1 MKKAILGTKL
11 GMTQIFA
18 EDGKVIP
25 VTVVKAGPCTVVQT
39 KTVETDGYESVVVG
53 FGEVKEKSLN
63 KPMKGIF
70 AKANVA
76 PCKYLREFRLEEATL
91 AVGDEIKADI
101 FEAGEKVDV
110 SGISKG
116 KGFAGPMKRWGLHR
130 GPMSH
135 GSGYHRGS
143 GSMGACSNPGR
154 VMKGKKLPGHMG
166 VVKVTV
172 QNLEVVKVDVENNL
186 LLVKGAVPGSK
197 KALLVLKE
205 TVKKNQKALRKEEPN
220 NGKR

>member
-53 FGEVKEKSLN
+53 FGDVKEKSLN

-76 PCKYLREFRLEEATL
+76 PKKYLREFRFEEATL
-91 AVGDEIKADI
+91 AVGDEIKAEI
-101 FEAGEKVDV
+101 FEAGEKIDV

-130 GPMSH
+130 GPMTH

-166 VVKVTV
+166 VVKVTI
-172 QNLEVVKVDVENNL
+172 QNLEIVKVDAENDL
-186 LLVKGAVPGSK
+186 ILVKGAIPGNKGGLVTIRNSV
-197 KALLVLKE
+197 KA
-205 TVKKNQKALRKEEPN
+205 
-220 NGKR
+220 

>member
-53 FGEVKEKSLN
+53 YGEVKEKSLN

-166 VVKVTV
+166 VVKVTI
-172 QNLEVVKVDVENNL
+172 QNLEIVKVDAENQL
-186 LLVKGAVPGSK
+186 ILVKGAIPGNK
-197 KALLVLKE
+197 GGLVTIRNGVKA
-205 TVKKNQKALRKEEPN
+205 
-220 NGKR
+220 

>member
-1 MKKAILGTKL
+1 MKKGIIGRKL

-53 FGEVKEKSLN
+53 FGEVKEKSQK

-91 AVGDEIKADI
+91 AVGDEIKADV
-101 FEAGEKVDV
+101 FEAGEKIDV

-166 VVKVTV
+166 VVKVTI
-172 QNLEVVKVDVENNL
+172 QNLEIVKVDAENEL
-186 LLVKGAVPGSK
+186 ILVKGAIPGNKGGLVTIRNSV
-197 KALLVLKE
+197 KA
-205 TVKKNQKALRKEEPN
+205 
-220 NGKR
+220 

>member
-1 MKKAILGTKL
+1 MKKAIIGTKL

-25 VTVVKAGPCTVVQT
+25 VTVVKAGPCTVIQN
-39 KTVETDGYESVVVG
+39 KTVETDGYNSVVVG
-53 FGEVKEKSLN
+53 FGEVREKSLN
-63 KPMKGIF
+63 KPQKGIF

-76 PCKYLREFRLEEATL
+76 ASKYLRELRLEESSL
-91 AVGDEIKADI
+91 SVGDEIKADV
-101 FEAGEKVDV
+101 FEAGEKIDV

-130 GPMSH
+130 GPMAH

-143 GSMGACSNPGR
+143 GSMGACSAPGR

-166 VVKVTV
+166 VAKVTI
-172 QNLEVVKVDVENNL
+172 QNLEVVKVDIENDL
-186 LLVKGAVPGSK
+186 ILIKGAVPGNKGGLVTIRNSV
-197 KALLVLKE
+197 KA
-205 TVKKNQKALRKEEPN
+205 
-220 NGKR
+220 

>member
-25 VTVVKAGPCTVVQT
+25 VTVVEAGPCTVIQN
-39 KTVETDGYESVVVG
+39 KTVEKEGYNSVVVG
-53 FGEVKEKSLN
+53 YGEVREKSLN
-63 KPMKGIF
+63 KPQKGIF

-76 PCKYLREFRLEEATL
+76 CKKYLREFRYEDEANL

-101 FEAGEKVDV
+101 FEAGEKIDV
-110 SGISKG
+110 SGTSKG

-172 QNLEVVKVDVENNL
+172 QNLEIVKVDVENNL
-186 LLVKGAVPGSK
+186 ILVKGAIPGNKGGLVTIRNSV
-197 KALLVLKE
+197 KA
-205 TVKKNQKALRKEEPN
+205 
-220 NGKR
+220 

>member
-53 FGEVKEKSLN
+53 FGDVKEKSLN

-76 PCKYLREFRLEEATL
+76 PKKYLREFRLEEATL
-91 AVGDEIKADI
+91 AVGDEIKAEV

-166 VVKVTV
+166 VVKVTI
-172 QNLEVVKVDVENNL
+172 QNLEIVKVDVENNL
-186 LLVKGAVPGSK
+186 LLVKGAVPGPK
-197 KALLVLKE
+197 KSLVTIKE
-205 TVKKNQKALRKEEPN
+205 TVKA
-220 NGKR
+220 GK

>member
-25 VTVVKAGPCTVVQT
+25 VTVVKAGPCTVVQS

-53 FGEVKEKSLN
+53 YGDVKEKSLN
-63 KPMKGIF
+63 KPQKGIF

-76 PCKYLREFRLEEATL
+76 NKKYLREFRLEDTSAL
-91 AVGDEIKADI
+91 SVGDEIKADI
-101 FEAGEKVDV
+101 FEAGEKIDV

-166 VVKVTV
+166 VVKVTI
-172 QNLEVVKVDVENNL
+172 QNLEIVKVDTENDL
-186 LLVKGAVPGSK
+186 ILVKGAIPGNKGGLVTIRNSV
-197 KALLVLKE
+197 KA
-205 TVKKNQKALRKEEPN
+205 
-220 NGKR
+220 

>member
-25 VTVVKAGPCTVVQT
+25 VTVINAGPCVVVQS
-39 KTVETDGYESVVVG
+39 KTVENDGYNSVVVG
-53 FGEVKEKSLN
+53 FGDVKEKSLN
-63 KPMKGIF
+63 KPQKGIF

-76 PCKYLREFRLEEATL
+76 AKKYLREFRLEDTSAL
-91 AVGDEIKADI
+91 NIGDEIKADT
-101 FEAGEKVDV
+101 FEAGEKIDV

-130 GPMSH
+130 GPMAH

-172 QNLEVVKVDVENNL
+172 QNLEIVKVDTENNL
-186 LLVKGAVPGSK
+186 ILVKGAVPGNKGGLVTIRNSV
-197 KALLVLKE
+197 KA
-205 TVKKNQKALRKEEPN
+205 
-220 NGKR
+220 

>member
-25 VTVVKAGPCTVVQT
+25 VTVINAGPCVVVQS
-39 KTVETDGYESVVVG
+39 KTVENDGYNSVVVG
-53 FGEVKEKSLN
+53 FGDVREKSLN
-63 KPMKGIF
+63 KPQKGIF

-76 PCKYLREFRLEEATL
+76 AKKYLREFRLEDASAL
-91 AVGDEIKADI
+91 NIGDEIKADT
-101 FEAGEKVDV
+101 FDAGEKIDV

-130 GPMSH
+130 GPMAH

-172 QNLEVVKVDVENNL
+172 QNLEIVKVDTENNL
-186 LLVKGAVPGSK
+186 ILVKGAVPGNKGGLVTIRNSV
-197 KALLVLKE
+197 KA
-205 TVKKNQKALRKEEPN
+205 
-220 NGKR
+220 

>member
-25 VTVVKAGPCTVVQT
+25 VTVIKAGPCTVVQS

-172 QNLEVVKVDVENNL
+172 QNLEVVKVDAENQL
-186 LLVKGAVPGSK
+186 ILVKGAIPGNK
-197 KALLVLKE
+197 GGLVTIRNGVKA
-205 TVKKNQKALRKEEPN
+205 
-220 NGKR
+220 

>member
-25 VTVVKAGPCTVVQT
+25 VTVVKAGPCTVVQS
-39 KTVETDGYESVVVG
+39 KTVETDGYNSVVVG
-53 FGEVKEKSLN
+53 FGDVREKSLN

-76 PCKYLREFRLEEATL
+76 CKKYLREFRLEDTSAL
-91 AVGDEIKADI
+91 SVGDEIKADI

-172 QNLEVVKVDVENNL
+172 QNLEIVKVDAENEL
-186 LLVKGAVPGSK
+186 ILVKGAIPGNKGGLVTIRNSV
-197 KALLVLKE
+197 KA
-205 TVKKNQKALRKEEPN
+205 
-220 NGKR
+220 

>member
-25 VTVVKAGPCTVVQT
+25 VTVVEAGPCTVIQN
-39 KTVETDGYESVVVG
+39 KTVEKDGYASVVVG
-53 FGEVKEKSLN
+53 YGDVKEKALN
-63 KPMKGIF
+63 KPQKGIF

-76 PCKYLREFRLEEATL
+76 YKKYLREFRYEEEVALT
-91 AVGDEIKADI
+91 VGDEIKADI
-101 FEAGEKVDV
+101 FEAGEKIDV
-110 SGISKG
+110 SGTSKG

-172 QNLEVVKVDVENNL
+172 QNLEIVKVDVENNL
-186 LLVKGAVPGSK
+186 ILVKGAIPGNKGGLVTIRNSV
-197 KALLVLKE
+197 KA
-205 TVKKNQKALRKEEPN
+205 
-220 NGKR
+220 